1 MSKLKTKKWTLL
13 YTEINKLGEG
23 GNADVYLVEDSKS
36 GKRYALKELR
46 SSNRSEEKKSRFVS
60 EIQIARDN
68 CTIIPGIIPVIDYSM
83 EDYWYTMPIAQPIMD
98 CVNGKSLDEIIDGVL
113 QLCETLGRLHEK
125 GYIIGILSQAIF
137 IIMMEDLRLEILGWW
152 ISQIMMISPSRTE
165 GWGRYLR
172 LHQR

>member
-98 CVNGKSLDEIIDGVL
+98 CVNGKSCSCVRHLED
-113 QLCETLGRLHEK
+113 CMKK

-152 ISQIMMISPSRTE
+152 ISQIMMISLSRTE

>member
-1 MSKLKTKKWTLL
+1 MSKLKAKKWTLL
-13 YTEINKLGEG
+13 YTEISKLGEG
-23 GNADVYLVEDSKS
+23 GNADVYLVEDSRS

-83 EDYWYTMPIAQPIMD
+83 EDYWYTMPIAQQIMG
-98 CVNGKSLDEIIDGVL
+98 CVNGMSLDEIINGVL

-125 GYIIGILSQAIF
+125 GIEYKRCLTQ
-137 IIMMEDLRLEILGWW
+137 
-152 ISQIMMISPSRTE
+152 
-165 GWGRYLR
+165 
-172 LHQR
+172 